1 MINRTFVIFS
11 ILLVSVFTSCKSSK
25 ESSTQPKTSIFKH
38 KEKHS
43 AHWYTQQSIARQ
55 LKKMSQEES
64 DAFFKMYF
72 STDDDLQKLDSLVT
86 K

>member
-1 MINRTFVIFS
+1 MINKTVVILS
-11 ILLVSVFTSCKSSK
+11 LLLVTVFTSCKSTR
-25 ESSTQPKTSIFKH
+25 ECSTQPKTSLFKH

-72 STDDDLQKLDSLVT
+72 PTDDNHQKLDSLLR

>member
-1 MINRTFVIFS
+1 M
-11 ILLVSVFTSCKSSK
+11 FTSCKSSK
-25 ESSTQPKTSIFKH
+25 ESSTQPKTSIFKDRQ
-38 KEKHS
+38 KHS

-72 STDDDLQKLDSLVT
+72 PTDDDLQKLDSLVT

>member
-1 MINRTFVIFS
+1 MIYRTFVILS
-11 ILLVSVFTSCKSSK
+11 LALVSLVSSCKSTK

-64 DAFFKMYF
+64 DAFLEMYF
-72 STDDDLQKLDSLVT
+72 PTDDELQKLDSLVT